1 MKELLKLVKYELIKL
16 RRRRFVQLVAVA
28 AALFPIPFTMMVMG
42 ESVGKANQFDL
53 LFEQLVE
60 LGFPIMLPIVLGII
74 ASMLVFMERDYGTMK
89 NLLTIPL
96 STNQIIIPKIITL
109 FIFGVLFSVITLVAA
124 IVGGIVAGGV
134 IRGIGHKMFIACAT
148 GLFYTVATLPV
159 VAVVVCFHKTYIAS
173 IVFTFAYTM
182 VNFYMAYTGQFTTI
196 YASNKII
203 QALATISPTCVILR
217 WHLLEFPPYAEYYEQ
232 WQPYFISF
240 WMLVLIMAIITV
252 LFGGIITK
260 IYNEKERW

>member
-42 ESVGKANQFDL
+42 ESAGKANQFDL

-109 FIFGVLFSVITLVAA
+109 FIFGVLFSVITLVAS
-124 IVGGIVAGGV
+124 IIGGVVAGGTIQHV
-134 IRGIGHKMFIACAT
+134 GHKMFIACVT
-148 GLFYTVATLPV
+148 GLFYTVATLPIV
-159 VAVVVCFHKTYIAS
+159 TVVVYFHKTYIAS
-173 IVFTFAYTM
+173 IVFTFFYTM
-182 VNFYMAYTGQFTTI
+182 VNFYLAYTGQFTTM
-196 YASNKII
+196 YASNRII
-203 QALATISPTCVILR
+203 QALATISPTCIILR
-217 WHLLEFPPYAEYYEQ
+217 WHLSEFPPYAEYYAQ
-232 WQPYFISF
+232 WQPYFIPF
-240 WMLVLIMAIITV
+240 WMVTLIIILIGF